1 MKKFITLLIVTI
13 LGTAA
18 FSGQTRNATAVKLKG
33 KINLDG
39 KLDEAA
45 WQQAPVSPP
54 LVELKGG
61 GKVNKKL
68 QTTFK
73 VLYDDKGVY
82 FGIKSLEP
90 EIKKLKTNAPLVLDS
105 AVWINDDV
113 EVFIDPIGDRV
124 EYYQFGTTPG
134 GAKCDFYYI
143 EGGNTGKSG
152 YNPVWQS
159 KSFVGSNYYTTEI
172 FIPFAALNVRKLKP
186 GKQDWIIS
194 VARQRLA
201 GGKSRHTLF
210 NTGGKRGFHNVTA
223 WGKVQ
228 GITVPS
234 GKYQLYGENPSA
246 EVGRTASGY
255 NVTTAINLLNRGN
268 NARKVTVQAEI
279 AGKKVK
285 KSITLPK
292 GKLHSVE
299 LPAMNIASQ
308 GITQVNFSVIE
319 PGTGKLL
326 YTNIA
331 VIKLKYQPILLR
343 ITQPAYRNS
352 IYFTQK
358 VNKVSADVTLNMPQ
372 SKLSKAKLVALFQ
385 SSKGKRIWS
394 KDYKVTAGSNKLSLT
409 IPAATLPVGNYQLQI
424 KLRGSSGSELA
435 KTSTDVFKLGNA
447 PGVEVRIDRKGNT
460 VINGVPL
467 FIRGWYGNY
476 IYKLAPVSMAGVR
489 LPRSV
494 NFLMGGG
501 NVDST
506 RLGFKYTVGLSR
518 IPGLEEAAKA
528 GKKLPKATKQ
538 AVLEKIAAVKYDRNA
553 IGYYLSD
560 EPECRGLSAE
570 TLQELY
576 QLIKKADP
584 YRLCLIVSRA
594 PAQYWQACDVISP
607 HPYNNP
613 IINQQGKRAFSQDY
627 ADIHRKLQEGYK
639 AINGRA
645 KGLWSMPQIFSYYEF
660 GAQSRSVQ
668 PDFSQARWSIYS
680 GVANHATGVVP
691 FIFCDYWNDIENRIG
706 VNYMFETLAWL
717 EPAWTEGNDQ
727 KTLVRCSNGGAID
740 VVTKKYNSKGQS
752 HLYIVATN
760 RTDKKTKVNFT
771 IFGANR
777 YKRLF
782 VLREN
787 RSITFKRGKFNDSF
801 AAGDVHIYTTCDQIP
816 YFKSLKQ
823 IKREIAAIKSYSKSG
838 KNILR
843 NGKINW
849 QRGVSGRDSR
859 IYGDSLADGNFD
871 SLGWHSWYGNRKE
884 LNLVFP
890 DSAKFSKFSFYS
902 NNIKTA
908 RLEVW
913 SFGKWRELAKW
924 TDIHQFKTTWQGKMQ
939 DTVKLRLLVDKVK
952 LGRNVNG
959 SSIPCITEIEME

>member
-1 MKKFITLLIVTI
+1 MKKIITLLIVAM
-13 LGTAA
+13 LGATA
-18 FSGQTRNATAVKLKG
+18 FSGQNRNTTAVKLQG
-33 KINLDG
+33 KITLDG
-39 KLDEAA
+39 KLNEAA
-45 WQQAPVSPP
+45 WQQTPASSP
-54 LVELKGG
+54 LVEIS
-61 GKVNKKL
+61 GKKVPQQL

-73 VLYDDKGVY
+73 VLYDDNGVY
-82 FGIKSLEP
+82 LGIRSNEP
-90 EIKKLKTNAPLVLDS
+90 KIKYLKTNAPLVLDS

-113 EVFIDPIGDRV
+113 EVFIDPIGDRM
-124 EYYQFGTTPG
+124 EYYQFGITPG
-134 GAKCDFYYI
+134 GAKCDFYFI

-152 YNPVWQS
+152 YNPVWQA
-159 KSFVGSNYYTTEI
+159 KSFIGSNYYTTEI

-186 GKQDWIIS
+186 GRQDWIIS

-201 GGKSRHTLF
+201 GKTARHTLF
-210 NTGGKRGFHNVTA
+210 NTGGKKGFHNVTA
-223 WGKVQ
+223 WGKVK

-234 GKYQLYGENPSA
+234 GKYLFYGENSSA
-246 EVGRTASGY
+246 EVGKTASGY

-268 NARKVTVQAEI
+268 KARKVTVQAEI
-279 AGKKVK
+279 EGKKVK
-285 KSITLPK
+285 KNIALPK
-292 GKLHSVE
+292 GKLQLVE

-308 GITQVNFSVIE
+308 GIKQVKFSVTE

-331 VIKLKYQPILLR
+331 VIKLKYQPIVLS
-343 ITQPAYRNS
+343 ITQPAYRNT

-358 VNKVSADVTLNMPQ
+358 INKISAAVMLNMPQ
-372 SKLSKAKLVALFQ
+372 SKLRNAKLVARFQ
-385 SSKGKRIWS
+385 SSAGKRIWS
-394 KDYKVTAGSNKLSLT
+394 KDYKITPGINKLSLT
-409 IPAATLPVGNYQLQI
+409 IPAVTLPVGTYQLQI
-424 KLRGSSGSELA
+424 KLRASSGSELA
-435 KTSTDVFKLGNA
+435 QVSTSVFKLGNA
-447 PGVEVRIDRKGNT
+447 PAVEVRIDRKGNT
-460 VINGVPL
+460 VVNGVPL

-476 IYKLAPVSMAGVR
+476 IFKLAPISMAGIR
-489 LPRSV
+489 MPRSI
-494 NFLMGGG
+494 NFLMGG
-501 NVDST
+501 NNIDST
-506 RLGFKYTVGLSR
+506 RLGFKYTVGLTR
-518 IPGLEEAAKA
+518 IPGLEAAAKA
-528 GKKLPKATKQ
+528 GKKLPESVKQ

-584 YRLCLIVSRA
+584 YRLCLIVSRT
-594 PAQYWQACDVISP
+594 PARYLSACDVISP

-660 GAQSRSVQ
+660 GKKSRSVQ

-706 VNYMFETLAWL
+706 INYMFETLAWL
-717 EPAWTEGNDQ
+717 EPAWTAGNDQ

-740 VVTKKYNSKGQS
+740 VVTKKYTSNGKS

-760 RTDKKTKVNFT
+760 RSDKKTKVNFT

-787 RSITFKRGKFNDSF
+787 RTVSFKRGKFSDTF
-801 AAGDVHIYTTCDQIP
+801 AVGDVHIYTTCDQIP
-816 YFKSLKQ
+816 YFKSLQ
-823 IKREIAAIKSYSKSG
+823 EIKAEIAAIKSYPKSG

-843 NGKINW
+843 NGKFNW
-849 QRGVSGRDSR
+849 QRGVDGRDSR

-871 SLGWHSWYGNRKE
+871 SPGWQPWYGNRKE

-890 DSAKFSKFSFYS
+890 DGVKFNKFSFYS
-902 NNIKTA
+902 NNIKAA

-913 SFGKWRELAKW
+913 SYGKWRELAKW
-924 TDIHQFKTTWQGKMQ
+924 TNIYQFRTTWQGKMQ
-939 DTVKLRLLVDKVK
+939 DTVKLRLMVDKVK

-959 SSIPCITEIEME
+959 GSIPCITEIKMY